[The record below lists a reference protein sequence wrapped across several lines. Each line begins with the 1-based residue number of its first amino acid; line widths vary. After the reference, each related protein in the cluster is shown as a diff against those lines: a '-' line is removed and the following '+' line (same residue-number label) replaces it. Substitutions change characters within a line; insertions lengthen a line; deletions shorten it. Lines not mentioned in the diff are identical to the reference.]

1 MSFTLPQTLKPVV
14 YGAPI
19 WRLQVHETAAGFLE
33 AGLSACLLHLL
44 MYAGE
49 LREDAVCK
57 EEVANTNI
65 KLLASQVR
73 VPCGHWLVPT
83 VGK

>member
-1 MSFTLPQTLKPVV
+1 M
-14 YGAPI
+14 
-19 WRLQVHETAAGFLE
+19 HETAAAFLE

-49 LREDAVCK
+49 LRENAICK
-57 EEVANTNI
+57 EGAANTNI

-73 VPCGHWLVPT
+73 VSLGRWSVPI
-83 VGK
+83 VGKANTYRAV